1 MTKNLKTTLLIWLP
15 WLIIA
20 LGIILRLDQYLFNR
34 SLWLDESFVV
44 INVINRSWLELFQAP
59 LEYTAYITPP
69 GFLLMAKLSITV
81 FGNSDLILRL
91 FPFISGILALILYY
105 PMAKRYVSKRA
116 VPFALLLFAISSNL
130 IIYSSDFKQYSSD
143 VLIAIVLY
151 LLADYIRRHSL
162 NFSRLLLLTIVGIIA
177 VWFSHPSVFILAT
190 IGIYLAFPY
199 LLNKEWKQVV
209 KLTLVYMLWLVN
221 FAIIFFFLV
230 SVETVNDKWLHEFWV
245 INGGFM
251 PSPFSMEGIQWLYTK
266 FALILHNLASLGVIK
281 IAAVMMI
288 IGFMALLLNK
298 KPAWLL
304 FTMPI
309 VIALCLS
316 FFQMYVFSDRLLLF
330 ILPVLYLMIAEGIA
344 QVQIKL
350 LAIPK
355 IPTIVAQILI
365 VLSLIFFPVYQN
377 FIIKDNHVI
386 EEIKPVLETIQG
398 HRLNTDKV
406 YIYYWAEP
414 AFRYYA
420 NHYGFN
426 YDKCHIIN
434 PIAKPEYIKEVDFS
448 RMQRDLKPVA
458 VNDTECILGNSQ
470 FFHPSLK
477 DLEQLKG
484 QGRIWFIFSHIGEH
498 ERQLFLNYLDSIGT
512 RLDENL
518 QPGSSGYLYKF

>member
-1 MTKNLKTTLLIWLP
+1 MTKNLKTTLLLWLP

-59 LEYTAYITPP
+59 LEYSSYITPP

-105 PMAKRYVSKRA
+105 PMAKRYVSERA
-116 VPFALLLFAISSNL
+116 VPFALLLFAISSSL
-130 IIYSSDFKQYSSD
+130 IIYSSMFKQYSSD
-143 VLIAIVLY
+143 VLIVIVLY

-162 NFSRLLLLTIVGIIA
+162 NFSRLLLLTIVGSIA
-177 VWFSHPSVFILAT
+177 VWLSHPSVFILAT

-199 LLNKEWKQVV
+199 LLNQEWKQVA
-209 KLTLVYMLWLVN
+209 KLMLVYMLWLAS
-221 FAIIFFFLV
+221 FAIIFFFLL
-230 SVETVNDKWLHEFWV
+230 SVETVNDKWLHQFW
-245 INGGFM
+245 IHHQGFM
-251 PSPFSMEGIQWLYTK
+251 PSLFSMEVIQWLDTK
-266 FALILHNLASLGVIK
+266 FALILKNLANLENIQ
-281 IAAVMMI
+281 IASVMVI

-298 KPAWLL
+298 KPAWFL
-304 FTMPI
+304 FIMPI
-309 VIALCLS
+309 IIALFLS
-316 FFQMYVFSDRLLLF
+316 VFELYVFSDRLLLF
-330 ILPVLYLMIAEGIA
+330 VLPALYLIIAEGIA
-344 QVQIKL
+344 QIQIKFL
-350 LAIPK
+350 VLPK
-355 IPTIVAQILI
+355 ISAILVSIFLVVTIID
-365 VLSLIFFPVYQN
+365 FPIYRTHRIQ
-377 FIIKDNHVI
+377 
-386 EEIKPVLETIQG
+386 EIKPVLETVQN
-398 HRLNTDKV
+398 HRFNKDKI
-406 YIYYWAEP
+406 YLYYWAEP

-426 YDKCHIIN
+426 FDDCHIIT

-458 VNDTECILGNSQ
+458 VNETQCILGNSE

-484 QGRIWFIFSHIGEH
+484 QGRVWFIFSHSGA
-498 ERQLFLNYLDSIGT
+498 RNTRLFLNYLDSIGT

-518 QPGSSGYLYKF
+518 QPGSSVYLYKL

>member
-1 MTKNLKTTLLIWLP
+1 MTKNLKTTLLFWLP

-59 LEYTAYITPP
+59 LEYTGYITPP

-105 PMAKRYVSKRA
+105 PMAKRYVSERA
-116 VPFALLLFAISSNL
+116 VPFALLLFAISGSL

-151 LLADYIRRHSL
+151 LLVDYIRRHSL

-199 LLNKEWKQVV
+199 LLNKEWKQVA

-230 SVETVNDKWLHEFWV
+230 SVETVYDKWLHEFWV

-251 PSPFSMEGIQWLYTK
+251 PSPFSMEGIQWLFTK
-266 FALILHNLASLGVIK
+266 FALILKNLASLGNIQ
-281 IAAVMMI
+281 IAAVMVI
-288 IGFMALLLNK
+288 IGFMTLLLNK
-298 KPAWLL
+298 KPVWFL

-330 ILPVLYLMIAEGIA
+330 ILPALYLIIAEGIA
-344 QVQIKL
+344 QIQIKL
-350 LAIPK
+350 LAILK
-355 IPTIVAQILI
+355 ISAIVVPILLVVSI
-365 VLSLIFFPVYQN
+365 IDFPIYRT
-377 FIIKDNHVI
+377 HVI
-386 EEIKPVLETIQG
+386 QEIKPVLETVQG

-420 NHYGFN
+420 KHYGFN
-426 YDKCHIIN
+426 FENCHIIN
-434 PIAKPEYIKEVDFS
+434 PIAKQGFIKEVDFS
-448 RMQRDLKPVA
+448 RMKRDLKPVA
-458 VNDTECILGNSQ
+458 VNDTQCILGNSEN
-470 FFHPSLK
+470 FHSSLK
-477 DLEQLKG
+477 DLEQL
-484 QGRIWFIFSHIGEH
+484 QGHGRVWFIFSHAGEH
-498 ERQLFLNYLDSIGT
+498 EKQLFLNYLDSIGT

-518 QPGSSGYLYKF
+518 QPGSSTYLYKF

>member
-1 MTKNLKTTLLIWLP
+1 MTKNLKTTLLFWLP

-44 INVINRSWLELFQAP
+44 INVINRGWLELLQAP
-59 LEYTAYITPP
+59 LEYSSYITPP
-69 GFLLMAKLSITV
+69 GFLLMAKLSVTM
-81 FGNSDLILRL
+81 FGNSDFILRL
-91 FPFISGILALILYY
+91 FSFISGILALILYY
-105 PMAKRYVSKRA
+105 PMAKRYVSERA
-116 VPFALLLFAISSNL
+116 VPFALLLFAISSQL
-130 IIYSSDFKQYSSD
+130 IIYSSDFKEYSTD

-151 LLADYIRRHSL
+151 LLVDYIRRHSL

-199 LLNKEWKQVV
+199 LLNKEWKQLA
-209 KLTLVYMLWLVN
+209 KLKLVYILWLVN

-230 SVETVNDKWLHEFWV
+230 NVETVNDKWLHEFWV

-251 PSPFSMEGIQWLYTK
+251 PSLFSMEGIQWLYTK
-266 FALILHNLASLGVIK
+266 FALILNNLASLGTIK
-281 IAAVMMI
+281 VAAVMVI

-298 KPAWLL
+298 KPAWFL

-316 FFQMYVFSDRLLLF
+316 FFQLYVFSDRLLLF
-330 ILPVLYLMIAEGIA
+330 VLPALYLIIAEGIA
-344 QVQIKL
+344 
-350 LAIPK
+350 K

-365 VLSLIFFPVYQN
+365 VLSLILFPVYQN

-386 EEIKPVLETIQG
+386 EEIKPVLETVQG

-420 NHYGFN
+420 KHYGFN
-426 YDKCHIIN
+426 YENCHIIN
-434 PIAKPEYIKEVDFS
+434 PIAKQEFIKEVDFS

-458 VNDTECILGNSQ
+458 VNDTQCILGNSEN
-470 FFHPSLK
+470 FHSSLK
-477 DLEQLKG
+477 DLEQL
-484 QGRIWFIFSHIGEH
+484 QGHGRVWFIFSHAGEDQK
-498 ERQLFLNYLDSIGT
+498 QLFLNYLDSIGT
-512 RLDENL
+512 RLNENL
-518 QPGSSGYLYKF
+518 QPGSSTYLYKF

>member
-1 MTKNLKTTLLIWLP
+1 MTKNLKTTLLILLP

-44 INVINRSWLELFQAP
+44 INIINRSWLELLQAP
-59 LEYTAYITPP
+59 LEYTGYITPP
-69 GFLLMAKLSITV
+69 GFLLMAKLSITI

-105 PMAKRYVSKRA
+105 PMAKRYVSERA
-116 VPFALLLFAISSNL
+116 VPFALLLFAISSQL

-143 VLIAIVLY
+143 VLIAIILY
-151 LLADYIRRHSL
+151 LLVDYIRRHNL

-199 LLNKEWKQVV
+199 LLDKQWKQVA
-209 KLTLVYMLWLVN
+209 KLMLVYMLWLAN
-221 FAIIFFFLV
+221 FAILFLFLV
-230 SVETVNDKWLHEFWV
+230 NVETVNDKWLHEFWV

-266 FALILHNLASLGVIK
+266 LALTLNNLASLGAIQV
-281 IAAVMMI
+281 AAVMMI
-288 IGFMALLLNK
+288 IGFITLLLNK
-298 KPAWLL
+298 KPTWFL
-304 FTMPI
+304 FVMPI
-309 VIALCLS
+309 VIALFLS
-316 FFQMYVFSDRLLLF
+316 FFQQYVFSERLLLF
-330 ILPVLYLMIAEGIA
+330 ILPVLYLILAEGIA
-344 QVQIKL
+344 NIGTV
-350 LAIPK
+350 
-355 IPTIVAQILI
+355 VAQILI
-365 VLSLIFFPVYQN
+365 VLSLILFPVYQN
-377 FIIKDNHVI
+377 FIIKDHHVI
-386 EEIKPVLETIQG
+386 EEIKPVLETVQR

-420 NHYGFN
+420 SHYGFN
-426 YDKCHIIN
+426 FENCHIIT
-434 PIAKPEYIKEVDFS
+434 PLSKPKYIKEVDFS

-458 VNDTECILGNSQ
+458 LNDTQCILGNSEV
-470 FFHPSLK
+470 FHQSLK

-484 QGRIWFIFSHIGEH
+484 QGRIWFIFSHLGEH
-498 ERQLFLNYLDSIGT
+498 ERPLFLNYLDSIGT

-518 QPGSSGYLYKF
+518 QPGSSAYLYKF

>member
-59 LEYTAYITPP
+59 LEYTGYITPP

-81 FGNSDLILRL
+81 FGNSDFILRL

-105 PMAKRYVSKRA
+105 PMAKRYVSEHA
-116 VPFALLLFAISSNL
+116 VPFALLLFAICSQL

-162 NFSRLLLLTIVGIIA
+162 NFSRLLLLTIVGSIA

-199 LLNKEWKQVV
+199 LLNQQWKQVA

-221 FAIIFFFLV
+221 FAIIFFFLL
-230 SVETVNDKWLHEFWV
+230 SVETVYDKWLHEFWI

-251 PSPFSMEGIQWLYTK
+251 PAPFSMEGIQWLYTK
-266 FALILHNLASLGVIK
+266 FALILNNLASLGAIK
-281 IAAVMMI
+281 VAAVLMI
-288 IGFMALLLNK
+288 IGFMTLLLNK
-298 KPAWLL
+298 KPAWFL

-344 QVQIKL
+344 
-350 LAIPK
+350 K

-365 VLSLIFFPVYQN
+365 VLILILFPIYQN

-386 EEIKPVLETIQG
+386 EEIKPVLETVQG

-426 YDKCHIIN
+426 YENCHIIN
-434 PIAKPEYIKEVDFS
+434 PIAKTEHIKEVDFS

-458 VNDTECILGNSQ
+458 VNDTQCILGNSE

-484 QGRIWFIFSHIGEH
+484 QGRVWFIFSHLGEH
-498 ERQLFLNYLDSIGT
+498 ERPLFLNYLDSIGT

-518 QPGSSGYLYKF
+518 QPGSSAYLYKF

>member
-1 MTKNLKTTLLIWLP
+1 MTKNLKTTLLLWLP

-59 LEYTAYITPP
+59 LEYTGYITPP

-105 PMAKRYVSKRA
+105 PMAKRYVSERA
-116 VPFALLLFAISSNL
+116 VPFALLLFAISGSL

-151 LLADYIRRHSL
+151 LLVDYIRRHSL

-199 LLNKEWKQVV
+199 LLNKEWKQVA

-230 SVETVNDKWLHEFWV
+230 SVETVYDKWLHEFWV

-251 PSPFSMEGIQWLYTK
+251 PSPFSMEGIQWLFTK
-266 FALILHNLASLGVIK
+266 FALILKNLASLGNIQ
-281 IAAVMMI
+281 IAAVMVI
-288 IGFMALLLNK
+288 IGFMTLLLNK
-298 KPAWLL
+298 KPVWFL

-344 QVQIKL
+344 
-350 LAIPK
+350 K

-365 VLSLIFFPVYQN
+365 VLSFIFFPIYQN
-377 FIIKDNHVI
+377 FIVKDNHVI
-386 EEIKPVLETIQG
+386 EEIKPVLETVQG

-420 NHYGFN
+420 KHYGFN
-426 YDKCHIIN
+426 YENCHIIT
-434 PIAKPEYIKEVDFS
+434 PLAKQGFIKEVDFS
-448 RMQRDLKPVA
+448 RMQRDLKPVT
-458 VNDTECILGNSQ
+458 VNDTQCILGNSEN
-470 FFHPSLK
+470 FDSSLK
-477 DLEQLKG
+477 DLEQL
-484 QGRIWFIFSHIGEH
+484 QGHGRVWFIFSHVLPDELVKYIK
-498 ERQLFLNYLDSIGT
+498 YLDSIGS

-518 QPGSSGYLYKF
+518 QPGSSAYLYKF